1 MAKRF
6 YKDVRVEARDSGFVV
21 LLDAHELKSPAK
33 KPLHLPTQ
41 KLAQMTADEWQA
53 QQDEINPHT
62 MPIMRLVST
71 AHDRVA
77 ELPAET
83 AAAFAAYIMSDLLC
97 YRAEH
102 PDTLVQK
109 QMENWD
115 PLLDWTKSRFDV
127 SLTVTAGILPVQ
139 QPEANRQR
147 FITAAGDE
155 PFRLT
160 GLAHLAALLGSAILP
175 MALDEAHISPR
186 QAYELGFLDD
196 LHQMEEWGVDAEA
209 QARLDKIELEIAT
222 VAGYLSAL

>member
-1 MAKRF
+1 LTALPNCPPKR
-6 YKDVRVEARDSGFVV
+6 R
-21 LLDAHELKSPAK
+21 
-33 KPLHLPTQ
+33 Q
-41 KLAQMTADEWQA
+41 
-53 QQDEINPHT
+53 
-62 MPIMRLVST
+62 
-71 AHDRVA
+71 
-77 ELPAET
+77 
-83 AAAFAAYIMSDLLC
+83 AFAAYIMSDLLC

-109 QMENWD
+109 QAENWD

-175 MALDEAHISPR
+175 MALDEAHIR
-186 QAYELGFLDD
+186 RATAYELAFLDD
-196 LHQMEEWGVDAEA
+196 LFQIDEWGADAEA
-209 QARLDKIELEIAT
+209 IDRLDKIALDNRHAS
-222 VAGYLSAL
+222 GYLSALKPAQ

>member
-1 MAKRF
+1 
-6 YKDVRVEARDSGFVV
+6 
-21 LLDAHELKSPAK
+21 
-33 KPLHLPTQ
+33 
-41 KLAQMTADEWQA
+41 
-53 QQDEINPHT
+53 
-62 MPIMRLVST
+62 
-71 AHDRVA
+71 
-77 ELPAET
+77 
-83 AAAFAAYIMSDLLC
+83 
-97 YRAEH
+97 
-102 PDTLVQK
+102 
-109 QMENWD
+109 
-115 PLLDWTKSRFDV
+115 LLDWTKSRFDV